1 MANNLAKISAS
12 GEQSSGK
19 ICIDPQRIY
28 SRPLVD
34 SRFCKTGRRFT
45 EPVRLPDNEVSQ
57 GIKNAG
63 NQYFQRVL
71 NSPKRKNLRLY
82 ANLTPN
88 DAQIDAKGI
97 LRQA

>member
-34 SRFCKTGRRFT
+34 SRFCKSGRRFT
-45 EPVRLPDNEVSQ
+45 EPVRLPDDEAA
-57 GIKNAG
+57 GI
-63 NQYFQRVL
+63 
-71 NSPKRKNLRLY
+71 
-82 ANLTPN
+82 T
-88 DAQIDAKGI
+88 
-97 LRQA
+97 